1 MGVIVFVEGKSD
13 VRLIKP
19 ELLNNKNKIISLDYN
34 SHKLLNQLNISHKLI
49 EDYFNNDDKLMIDN
63 LAFKL
68 GISWYTE
75 ENIAKYLEYE
85 GFNLGTLLDLEIPS
99 YFFTNLK
106 RIVGIKR
113 VIENENPNK
122 IISYSLKNY
131 VDNICKNRKIKSE
144 GEMKNEVR
152 TSLFYN
158 NLEIPI
164 SIGFKTI
171 KLKISRKNYFRLKKK
186 LDYII
191 NLMLN
196 VKPNIELLINDESI
210 LLIDFHTIMYKDLLI
225 EFQNFPKNVIIF
237 NQRKPAV
244 WNLESFKIIR
254 NSKCKVLTLEYFEDH
269 QIQEVILEDQKKLK
283 NNLDNLW
290 KNEQYLEK
298 IFSFE
303 GETFWGIIK
312 FEFSKIITE
321 RLIES
326 VRRIILLKK
335 MFDTIKVFS
344 ILDWAHTGM
353 EEKII
358 SHIVKNKKIQIYC
371 LQHGVMTLNNSMHK
385 YLPIIPILPTNNT
398 KMLVWGNT
406 LANFSRQYTI
416 KKEDVIIVGSPRH
429 DRFFNQKNKIIN
441 NGSVLITSNMFFH
454 YNFSGNDSRAFE
466 TLELAL
472 IKILKILKSY
482 PNRKPIIKLHPAE
495 SFDVKSIISKIDSDI
510 PIYQHEDIL
519 PLLQS
524 CDSMISL
531 NYSTVLL
538 DALILNKPSMIII
551 TEKQNFE
558 EEELIKN
565 KAAFCVSD
573 LENLEKSLKQFLFDE
588 NFRNNLVTRG
598 NEFTNNYLS
607 NQGTASK
614 NLVKKLME
622 NN

>member
-1 MGVIVFVEGKSD
+1 
-13 VRLIKP
+13 
-19 ELLNNKNKIISLDYN
+19 
-34 SHKLLNQLNISHKLI
+34 
-49 EDYFNNDDKLMIDN
+49 
-63 LAFKL
+63 
-68 GISWYTE
+68 
-75 ENIAKYLEYE
+75 
-85 GFNLGTLLDLEIPS
+85 
-99 YFFTNLK
+99 
-106 RIVGIKR
+106 
-113 VIENENPNK
+113 
-122 IISYSLKNY
+122 
-131 VDNICKNRKIKSE
+131 
-144 GEMKNEVR
+144 
-152 TSLFYN
+152 
-158 NLEIPI
+158 
-164 SIGFKTI
+164 
-171 KLKISRKNYFRLKKK
+171 
-186 LDYII
+186 
-191 NLMLN
+191 
-196 VKPNIELLINDESI
+196 
-210 LLIDFHTIMYKDLLI
+210 
-225 EFQNFPKNVIIF
+225 
-237 NQRKPAV
+237 
-244 WNLESFKIIR
+244 
-254 NSKCKVLTLEYFEDH
+254 
-269 QIQEVILEDQKKLK
+269 
-283 NNLDNLW
+283 
-290 KNEQYLEK
+290 
-298 IFSFE
+298 
-303 GETFWGIIK
+303 
-312 FEFSKIITE
+312 
-321 RLIES
+321 
-326 VRRIILLKK
+326 

-472 IKILKILKSY
+472 IKILKMLKSY